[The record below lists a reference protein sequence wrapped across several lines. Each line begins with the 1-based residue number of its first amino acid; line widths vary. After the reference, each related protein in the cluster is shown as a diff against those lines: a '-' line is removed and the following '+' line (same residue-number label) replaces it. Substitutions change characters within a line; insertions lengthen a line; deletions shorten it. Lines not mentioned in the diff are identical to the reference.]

1 MLGQADTRA
10 SRLPRAGVRGG
21 PRAWAG
27 CCAGHRGCAGPCG
40 TQGPPPRPGAALGSS
55 QSWPGAWLG
64 CPGDSCTCVWR
75 PVPLTGVAQGAQWV
89 PCGMSYLLGCCWARG
104 GARPHLGRPHLGS
117 QAPWRAE
124 PHLMGWDRTGAL
136 GPSVVSACGGRG
148 DKLVDIGVT
157 QQSGDGCLS
166 SVRLSCP
173 LPHAGPRALKASGP
187 GLARVC
193 VCVYV
198 HVCARTRLGEPHT
211 CACAG
216 PRLHVCPRV
225 PVRAHGGLT
234 QGRTSASRKPLL
246 TAPTRSFPAL
256 VCLSVGLGLCFWRS
270 AVTR

>member
-1 MLGQADTRA
+1 MACPIFWVVVGRGVGLGPI
-10 SRLPRAGVRGG
+10 LGG
-21 PRAWAG
+21 PIW
-27 CCAGHRGCAGPCG
+27 
-40 TQGPPPRPGAALGSS
+40 
-55 QSWPGAWLG
+55 
-64 CPGDSCTCVWR
+64 
-75 PVPLTGVAQGAQWV
+75 
-89 PCGMSYLLGCCWARG
+89 
-104 GARPHLGRPHLGS
+104 GARPPG
-117 QAPWRAE
+117 
-124 PHLMGWDRTGAL
+124 
-136 GPSVVSACGGRG
+136 GPSPTSWGGTGLGLLAPLWSVPVEGGGTNSWTLVSHSRVGTA
-148 DKLVDIGVT
+148 
-157 QQSGDGCLS
+157 GCLS

-216 PRLHVCPRV
+216 PRLHVCPCV